1 MVSGSLSN
9 FSSAV
14 NKTAGSAN
22 ALCELVEKSQDF
34 LIRNVHSLDFILD
47 DFDIVKFGILHA
59 AVIHAK
65 YISQSVVD
73 KEWLVIQT
81 QNLFNLCNAES
92 LQKVPSYVLLL
103 YINSSLSNL
112 QKQLLRHHFLKH
124 FCLFQCY
131 CQPYL
136 ELATAFRSNNPEDLT
151 NFVDL
156 HRELFTADFNFG
168 LVKQVIK
175 CHGKFRIQSLTKV
188 DFYDTI
194 PDRCCHA
201 YKTFGNPRSGE
212 TDLRYG
218 KYNFRI
224 TAAVINSKAIFANID
239 QQNGTVHFLDD
250 PEQYDS
256 IKMLRILQ
264 EKITECVNLEKHFM
278 QLTDRLVTNPNYAKR
293 VR

>member
-1 MVSGSLSN
+1 
-9 FSSAV
+9 
-14 NKTAGSAN
+14 
-22 ALCELVEKSQDF
+22 
-34 LIRNVHSLDFILD
+34 
-47 DFDIVKFGILHA
+47 
-59 AVIHAK
+59 
-65 YISQSVVD
+65 
-73 KEWLVIQT
+73 
-81 QNLFNLCNAES
+81 
-92 LQKVPSYVLLL
+92 
-103 YINSSLSNL
+103 
-112 QKQLLRHHFLKH
+112 
-124 FCLFQCY
+124 FQCY

-175 CHGKFRIQSLTKV
+175 CHGKFRIQSLTKEAEKQIL
-188 DFYDTI
+188 DMI
-194 PDRCCHA
+194 
-201 YKTFGNPRSGE
+201 K
-212 TDLRYG
+212 
-218 KYNFRI
+218 
-224 TAAVINSKAIFANID
+224 SKAIFANID